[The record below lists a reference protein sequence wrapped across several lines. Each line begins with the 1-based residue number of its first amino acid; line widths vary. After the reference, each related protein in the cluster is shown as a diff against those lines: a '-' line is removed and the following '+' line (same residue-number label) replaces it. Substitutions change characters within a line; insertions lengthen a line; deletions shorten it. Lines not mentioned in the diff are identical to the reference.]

1 MQITATEWG
10 KYTVDNEVVAIKDI
24 AVIDG
29 VLAKWTERKEF
40 EEITGRWHVLCPEM
54 VERAIV
60 EKPDVLIIGNG
71 HSGALKCPDGVLNT
85 IRASIPEVYVL
96 PTPEACMKYSEL
108 VGAGKRRV
116 ALVAHGTC

>member
-1 MQITATEWG
+1 MLITSTEWG

-60 EKPDVLIIGNG
+60 ENLMFLLSVTVITGAEM
-71 HSGALKCPDGVLNT
+71 SG
-85 IRASIPEVYVL
+85 
-96 PTPEACMKYSEL
+96 
-108 VGAGKRRV
+108 
-116 ALVAHGTC
+116 